1 METAATRIEL
11 LGRARVCSALFG
23 PRHLERKAAALV
35 TYLAIEGPTER
46 SRLASLLWPDTPEK
60 AARGNLRQ
68 LLRRLRLALGEAS
81 LEGEDPVWLG
91 KGLLIDTR
99 LMREGFEAREYSR
112 LSTLQ
117 GELLAGFTYE
127 DCSELDEWL
136 RVQRTRFHHLQC
148 RAAEAEALR
157 LEQEGQFGAAL
168 DAARR
173 QLLLQ
178 PTSEQAWRTVMRLHL
193 RQGDRSSALQAYR
206 DCQAVLH
213 RELGIDPSPETRAL
227 AQEIERP
234 ADVERARPRPAD
246 EVPLLVLSPP
256 VLVGRE
262 REWAALEEAWTE
274 GRCVYVLGQ
283 AGYGKTRLVSDFCS
297 AQGSWLLVAARPAD
311 APTPYA
317 TSARVARAVLG
328 LAPERPLEPWVRQEI
343 ARLVPELG
351 PSAPPL
357 PSSPEEKARLA
368 EALAR
373 LIRTGCE
380 DLAALVLDD
389 AHRCDPASFELQLR
403 VQDLLLETRPGEDED
418 ALRLFTC
425 FRTGEL
431 SPGFEER
438 LREQREAGLT
448 AWLEVEPLTP
458 GCVGELLASMSVPG
472 LEASASEMARYT
484 GGNPLFIIE
493 TVRSLV
499 AAGGFNGSLPMV
511 PPPSD
516 RVTWLVEQRLKRLSP
531 DALRLA
537 RTVALA
543 GADFSLE
550 LATCVLGLPA
560 DQLAAPWKEL
570 EEAEILRG
578 ATFTQGVLRR
588 VVIES
593 LPQPVREAVLQ
604 RISACSR
611 RG

>member
-1 METAATRIEL
+1 MTSPQ
-11 LGRARVCSALFG
+11 SA

-46 SRLASLLWPDTPEK
+46 SRLAGLLWPDTPDK

-68 LLRRLRLALGEAS
+68 LLRRLRLALGEDS
-81 LEGEDPVWLG
+81 LSGEDPVWLREN
-91 KGLLIDTR
+91 LLIDTR
-99 LMREGFEAREYSR
+99 LFREGFEACEYSR
-112 LSTLQ
+112 LSTFH
-117 GELLAGFTYE
+117 GELLAGFTYD
-127 DCSELDEWL
+127 DCAELDEWL
-136 RVQRTRFHHLQC
+136 RIQRTRFHYFQC

-157 LEQEGQFGAAL
+157 LEQEGQLGSAL

-173 QLLLQ
+173 QLHLQ
-178 PTSEQAWRTVMRLHL
+178 PTSEQAWRTVMRLLLL
-193 RQGDRSSALQAYR
+193 RGDRSSALQAYR
-206 DCQAVLH
+206 DCQALLH
-213 RELGIDPSPETRAL
+213 RELGIDPSTETRAL
-227 AQEIERP
+227 AQGIERP
-234 ADVERARPRPAD
+234 SDAERTRLRPAP
-246 EVPLLVLSPP
+246 EEIPLLVLSPP
-256 VLVGRE
+256 VLVGRDH
-262 REWAALEEAWTE
+262 EWEVLEEAWAESRPT
-274 GRCVYVLGQ
+274 YVLGQ
-283 AGYGKTRLVSDFCS
+283 AGIGKTRLVSDFSS

-311 APTPYA
+311 PPTPYA

-357 PSSPEEKARLA
+357 PSCPEEKARLA

-373 LIRTGCE
+373 LIRACCE
-380 DLAALVLDD
+380 DMAALVLDD
-389 AHRCDPASFELQLR
+389 AHRCDPASFELHLR
-403 VQDLLLETRPGEDED
+403 VQDLLLETRPEED

-425 FRTGEL
+425 FRMGEL
-431 SPGFEER
+431 SSGFEER
-438 LREQREAGLT
+438 LREHREAGLAT
-448 AWLEVEPLTP
+448 WLEVEPLAP
-458 GCVGELLASMSVPG
+458 GSVGELLAGMSVPG
-472 LEASASEMARYT
+472 LETSAPEMARYT

-493 TVRSLV
+493 TARSLV
-499 AAGGFNGSLPMV
+499 AAGDFNGSFPAV

-516 RVTWLVEQRLKRLSP
+516 RVTWIVEQRLKRLSP

-543 GADFSLE
+543 GSDFSLE
-550 LATCVLGLPA
+550 LAAYVLGLPA

-570 EEAEILRG
+570 EEARILRG

-588 VVIES
+588 IVIES
-593 LPQPVREAVLQ
+593 LPHPVREAVLQ

>member
-1 METAATRIEL
+1 METEAPRIEL
-11 LGRARVCSALFG
+11 LGRARVTSSRLG

-46 SRLASLLWPDTPEK
+46 SLLASLLWPDAPDR

-68 LLRRLRLALGEAS
+68 LLRRLRLTLGEDS
-81 LEGEDPVWLG
+81 LAGEDPVWLHE
-91 KGLLIDTR
+91 GLFIDTR
-99 LMREGFEAREYSR
+99 LLRDVFEAREYSR

-117 GELLAGFTYE
+117 GELLAGFTYD
-127 DCSELDEWL
+127 DCAELDEWL
-136 RVQRTRFHHLQC
+136 RVQRTRFHYLQC
-148 RAAEAEALR
+148 RAAEGEALR
-157 LEQEGQFGAAL
+157 LEQEGQLGAAL

-173 QLLLQ
+173 QLHLQ

-193 RQGDRSSALQAYR
+193 LRGDRSSALQAYR

-227 AQEIERP
+227 AQGIERP
-234 ADVERARPRPAD
+234 ADLERARPRT
-246 EVPLLVLSPP
+246 EELPLLVLSPP
-256 VLVGRE
+256 LLVGRE
-262 REWAALEEAWTE
+262 HEWAALEEAWAT
-274 GRCVYVLGQ
+274 GRSLYVLGE
-283 AGYGKTRLVSDFCS
+283 AGIGKTRLVSDFCS

-311 APTPYA
+311 PPTPYS

-328 LAPERPLEPWVRQEI
+328 LAPDRPLEPWVRWEI
-343 ARLVPELG
+343 TRLVPELG

-373 LIRTGCE
+373 LIRTCCE
-380 DLAALVLDD
+380 DMEALVLDD
-389 AHRCDPASFELQLR
+389 AHRADPFSFELHLR
-403 VQDLLLETRPGEDED
+403 VKDLLLEHRPGGKD

-425 FRTGEL
+425 FRTSEL

-438 LREQREAGLT
+438 LREHREAGLA
-448 AWLEVEPLTP
+448 AWLEVEPLAP
-458 GCVGELLASMSVPG
+458 GSVSELLASMSVPG
-472 LEASASEMARYT
+472 LEASAAEMARYT

-493 TVRSLV
+493 TTKSLV
-499 AAGGFNGSLPMV
+499 AAGGFTGCLPAV
-511 PPPSD
+511 PPPSH
-516 RVTWLVEQRLKRLSP
+516 RVTWIVEQRLKRLSP

-550 LATCVLGLPA
+550 LAACVLGLPA

-570 EEAEILRG
+570 EEAKVLRG
-578 ATFTQGVLRR
+578 STFTQGVLRR
-588 VVIES
+588 IVIES

-604 RISACSR
+604 RLSACSR

>member
-1 METAATRIEL
+1 MDTEATRIEL
-11 LGRARVCSALFG
+11 LGRARVVSAPLG

-35 TYLAIEGPTER
+35 TYLSIEGPTER
-46 SRLASLLWPDTPEK
+46 SRLASLLWPDTPDK

-68 LLRRLRLALGEAS
+68 LLRRLRLTLGEHS
-81 LEGEDPVWLG
+81 LVGEDPVWLG
-91 KGLLIDTR
+91 EGLLIDTR
-99 LMREGFEAREYSR
+99 LMNAGFEAHDYSR

-117 GELLAGFTYE
+117 GELLAGFTYD

-136 RVQRTRFHHLQC
+136 RVQRTRFHYLQC

-157 LEQEGQFGAAL
+157 LEQEGQLGAAL

-173 QLLLQ
+173 QLHLQ
-178 PTSEQAWRTVMRLHL
+178 PTSEQAWRMVMRLNL

-234 ADVERARPRPAD
+234 TDTERARTRHAD

-262 REWAALEEAWTE
+262 HEWAVLEETWTA
-274 GRCVYVLGQ
+274 GRPVYVLGH
-283 AGYGKTRLVSDFCS
+283 AGQGKTRLVSDFCS

-311 APTPYA
+311 ATTPYA

-373 LIRTGCE
+373 LIRACCE
-380 DLAALVLDD
+380 EMAALVLDD

-403 VQDLLLETRPGEDED
+403 VQDLLMENPPGEDS
-418 ALRLFTC
+418 LRLFTC

-431 SPGFEER
+431 APGFEER
-438 LREQREAGLT
+438 LREHREAGLA
-448 AWLEVEPLTP
+448 AWLEVEPLAP
-458 GCVGELLASMSVPG
+458 GSVGELLASMSVPG

-499 AAGGFNGSLPMV
+499 ASGVFNGTLPAV
-511 PPPSD
+511 PPTSD
-516 RVTWLVEQRLKRLSP
+516 RVMWLVEQRLKRLSP

-537 RTVALA
+537 RTVALT
-543 GADFSLE
+543 GADFRLE
-550 LATCVLGLPA
+550 LAASVLGLPA

-570 EEAEILRG
+570 EEAKILRG

-611 RG
+611 RA